1 MIVFIDGYNVIKF
14 LLPRNR
20 DEHDAQRAWLIA
32 QMSAYRHAKRDDL
45 KDVVVVFDGGMFGH
59 RQREIT
65 SGVAVVFS
73 GRGRCADSV
82 LIEYAHKYGNQAVAE
97 PMKVKGTSTSM
108 PAVFYA
114 SVIAV
119 DPFYRY

>member
-14 LLPRNR
+14 LLPHNR

-32 QMSAYRHAKRDDL
+32 QMSAYRHVKRDDL

-82 LIEYAHKYGNQAVAE
+82 LIEYAHKYGNQAVIVTNDRE
-97 PMKVKGTSTSM
+97 LQRQCQQ
-108 PAVFYA
+108 FYA

-119 DPFYRY
+119 DPFFTPC